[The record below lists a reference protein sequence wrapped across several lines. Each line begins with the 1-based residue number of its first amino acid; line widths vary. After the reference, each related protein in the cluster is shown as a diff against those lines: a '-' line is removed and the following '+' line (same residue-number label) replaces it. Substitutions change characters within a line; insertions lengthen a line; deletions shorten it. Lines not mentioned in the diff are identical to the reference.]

1 MPMCL
6 ILGCSYRSGR
16 NKGIGMFRVPAIA
29 VNQGEEAEELS
40 RERRRLWLSAISR
53 NGLSEKI
60 LNNDRVCE
68 NHFVNKKPATAWDR
82 HNVDWVPS
90 VALGHNKPCGNEEE
104 AKAKAGENM
113 ARAERSKERRKRRS
127 EMLEQERLQKLQRL
141 NETGI
146 PLEDISFDSGSLET
160 EIVTHEQP
168 EELTEEQTHGLKS
181 CASQTEAFDYFV
193 FSF

>member
-16 NKGIGMFRVPAIA
+16 NEGIGMFRLPAIA

-53 NGLSEKI
+53 DGLTEKI

-90 VALGHNKPCGNEEE
+90 VALGQNKPCGNEEE

-113 ARAERSKERRKRRS
+113 ARA
-127 EMLEQERLQKLQRL
+127 
-141 NETGI
+141 
-146 PLEDISFDSGSLET
+146 
-160 EIVTHEQP
+160 
-168 EELTEEQTHGLKS
+168 
-181 CASQTEAFDYFV
+181 
-193 FSF
+193 